1 MFHKDAI
8 VFAEQ
13 MGIRSQV
20 QYKQEYLADLLT
32 SDCIYGV
39 AELRNDAGVA
49 LIVPAI

>member
-8 VFAEQ
+8 VFVEQ
-13 MGIRSQV
+13 MSIRSQV

-39 AELRNDAGVA
+39 GELRDDAGIA
-49 LIVPAI
+49 LIVPSL